1 MTFIDYLA
9 MIRRRWLPGFIITA
23 LVALSSVILVQWKNT
38 KPFSSTVFVSIGT
51 VQEPNLQNNPT
62 NIFENVQA
70 SDQFSQTVQ
79 GWFKNPQFLDQLS
92 QKTGII
98 SDISASNQQKQNVV
112 VTFDAATQDQA
123 NMLSQ
128 TVKDELNNE
137 IQTYDNKTGTK
148 FQAAILEANIQKKPL
163 SLILFLLVG
172 ILGGLIVASF
182 ALYGYEYFLRKIS
195 SPELASEIL
204 RKKPVERLP
213 GFDNQHQKLQFF
225 SAYLSKTEGKN
236 IQYISTESQV
246 HKLTKSM
253 ENLVPN
259 KTLSS
264 VHFPD
269 ESLKISAHDHHV
281 IVCALGKTSIED
293 LRKIETLISPSFD
306 LIIVEA

>member
-1 MTFIDYLA
+1 M
-9 MIRRRWLPGFIITA
+9 
-23 LVALSSVILVQWKNT
+23 
-38 KPFSSTVFVSIGT
+38 
-51 VQEPNLQNNPT
+51 
-62 NIFENVQA
+62 
-70 SDQFSQTVQ
+70 
-79 GWFKNPQFLDQLS
+79 
-92 QKTGII
+92 
-98 SDISASNQQKQNVV
+98 
-112 VTFDAATQDQA
+112 
-123 NMLSQ
+123 
-128 TVKDELNNE
+128 
-137 IQTYDNKTGTK
+137 
-148 FQAAILEANIQKKPL
+148 
-163 SLILFLLVG
+163 
-172 ILGGLIVASF
+172 
-182 ALYGYEYFLRKIS
+182 
-195 SPELASEIL
+195 
-204 RKKPVERLP
+204 ERLP